1 MRIIW
6 NKVNIILLRAFM
18 RHSKNQIFMANY
30 LKLDPETE
38 KCIIVHFTV
47 TKEKNALWS
56 EY

>member
-1 MRIIW
+1 
-6 NKVNIILLRAFM
+6 M

-47 TKEKNALWS
+47 TKEKNTSWS